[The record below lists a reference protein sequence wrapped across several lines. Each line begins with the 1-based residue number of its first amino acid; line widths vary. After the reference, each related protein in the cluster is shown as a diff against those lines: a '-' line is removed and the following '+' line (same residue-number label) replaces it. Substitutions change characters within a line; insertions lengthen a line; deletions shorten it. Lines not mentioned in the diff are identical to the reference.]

1 MTHSDDHPADT
12 LREWLSTYI
21 STMHDE
27 DLDIITLWILH
38 THFVPVLY
46 TTGRLLLD
54 SPVPESGKT
63 TVLEHMSHLALD
75 PVQASSISS
84 EALIPRM
91 LDIRPRTILIDE
103 ADRAL
108 SPDNPNNKGIIST
121 VNSGYKRGG
130 TRPVLMKTADGS
142 WEPSDMS
149 TFGAVAMAGNN
160 PDLAPDT
167 RSRTIRVLLMPDTM
181 GTVEDSDWEFIE
193 ADAKDL
199 LENISQWAEA
209 NHDRLGE
216 IRPPM
221 PEGIRGRLRECW
233 SPIIRVAALCG
244 PEWQERAMH
253 LARRAL
259 ELRRAEVEAG
269 LASVPPKTLMLK
281 AMYDNWPEGQER
293 WKTEDI
299 IPMLAAE
306 NPTLWEADLL
316 KNQKRVTAQAI
327 GKTLAGS
334 FGLHT
339 RRGTTRSDRT
349 PAYHRSDFIPVF
361 LRMGISPLSTPDTP
375 DTSVTPDTSSEANVT
390 GVDGM
395 AGVSGLQGVGED
407 AMLEAPEPPSMV
419 WGQRPEP
426 VDPDPDLFGN
436 TTPAKPLIHRIRI
449 LAYLAEHGP
458 ADLGAIA
465 DATDKV
471 RGATSSN
478 LTRLKNDGEVEQPEE
493 RGPYSITEAGHLAL
507 AEATERK
514 AS

>member
-1 MTHSDDHPADT
+1 MNDDHPADT
-12 LREWLSTYI
+12 LRDWLSTYI

-130 TRPVLMKTADGS
+130 TRPVLTKTADGS

-216 IRPPM
+216 IRPAM

-233 SPIIRVAALCG
+233 SPMIRVAGLCS
-244 PEWQERAMH
+244 PEWQDRAMH
-253 LARRAL
+253 LANRAL

-269 LASVPPKTLMLK
+269 LSSTPPKTLMLK
-281 AMYDNWPEGQER
+281 AMYDNWPDGQER

-306 NPTLWEADLL
+306 NPSLWEADLI
-316 KNQKRVTAQAI
+316 KDRKRVTPQAVA
-327 GKTLAGS
+327 KTLAGS
-334 FGLHT
+334 FGLYT
-339 RRGTTRSDRT
+339 RKGTTRADRT
-349 PAYHRSDFIPVF
+349 HAYLRSDFDPVF
-361 LRMGISPLSTPDTP
+361 LSMGIAPLGTPLTPDTL
-375 DTSVTPDTSSEANVT
+375 DTLYTPDTIETTHES
-390 GVDGM
+390 
-395 AGVSGLQGVGED
+395 GVSTETAVSGVKGMED
-407 AMLEAPEPPSMV
+407 DRAQDAPEPPSLV

-426 VDPDPDLFGN
+426 PEPDLGIFEDIPER
-436 TTPAKPLIHRIRI
+436 PAKVGQPEQI
-449 LAYLAEHGP
+449 LDYLSKSGASRPKDVAAGTGLDSP
-458 ADLGAIA
+458 TARTVLGRLKKRGEVHQDDDGLYVLSA
-465 DATDKV
+465 DA
-471 RGATSSN
+471 
-478 LTRLKNDGEVEQPEE
+478 
-493 RGPYSITEAGHLAL
+493 
-507 AEATERK
+507 ERK